1 MMMVI
6 KKKQLVVAALAIV
19 IGTAGY
25 INAGRKDGETQ
36 VGQKYLG
43 EAQLVGS
50 GEVSQVDEGALE
62 TQSNFFAQARLDRE
76 AGRSRSIETF
86 NSIISNESAAP
97 EAKASAQ
104 QGVLELAQNTETETA
119 VENLL
124 REKGFED
131 AVCYINNGMANV
143 VVKTELLDSAGAAK
157 ISEIVMQQS
166 GIPQEKIKI
175 MEMN

>member
-1 MMMVI
+1 MMMVV
-6 KKKQLVVAALAIV
+6 KKKQLVIAALAVI

-25 INAGRKDGETQ
+25 LNAGRNTDTEA
-36 VGQKYLG
+36 GQKYLG
-43 EAQLVGS
+43 EAQLVNS
-50 GEVSQVDEGALE
+50 SETENAEG
-62 TQSNFFAQARLDRE
+62 TDFFSQARIDRE

-86 NSIISNESAAP
+86 NAVLQNENADSS
-97 EAKASAQ
+97 AKASAE

-124 REKGFED
+124 RAKGFED

-143 VVKTELLDSAGAAK
+143 VVKTEVLDSAGAAQ
-157 ISEIVMQQS
+157 ISEIVTQQS

>member
-6 KKKQLVVAALAIV
+6 KKKQLVIAALAIV

-25 INAGRKDGETQ
+25 INARKTGSQPDEAA
-36 VGQKYLG
+36 GQPYLG

-50 GEVSQVDEGALE
+50 ENTTASQKSD
-62 TQSNFFAQARLDRE
+62 FFTQARLDRE

-86 NSIISNESAAP
+86 NSIISNNEADS
-97 EAKASAQ
+97 EAKATAQ
-104 QGVLELAQNTETETA
+104 QGVLQLAQNTETETA
-119 VENLL
+119 IENLL
-124 REKGFED
+124 RAKGFAD

-143 VVKTELLDSAGAAK
+143 VVKAEALDSADTAK
-157 ISEIVMQQS
+157 ISEIVTEQS
-166 GIPQEKIKI
+166 GISNDKIKI

>member
-1 MMMVI
+1 MMMVV
-6 KKKQLVVAALAIV
+6 KKKQLVVAALAII

-25 INAGRKDGETQ
+25 INAGRNSEEA
-36 VGQKYLG
+36 GQKYLG
-43 EAQLVGS
+43 ETQLVTS
-50 GEVSQVDEGALE
+50 HEASMASESD
-62 TQSNFFAQARLDRE
+62 FFAQARIDRE
-76 AGRSRSIETF
+76 AGRSRSIETY
-86 NSIISNESAAP
+86 NAVLQNENADSA
-97 EAKASAQ
+97 AKASAE

-124 REKGFED
+124 RARGFED

-143 VVKTELLDSAGAAK
+143 VVKTEVLDSAGAAQ
-157 ISEIVMQQS
+157 ISEIVTQQS

>member
-6 KKKQLVVAALAIV
+6 KKKQIAVAALAII

-25 INAGRKDGETQ
+25 INAGRDSSEAGK
-36 VGQKYLG
+36 KYLG
-43 EAQLVGS
+43 EAQLVASEETAQEAS
-50 GEVSQVDEGALE
+50 GD
-62 TQSNFFAQARLDRE
+62 FFAQARIDRE
-76 AGRSRSIETF
+76 AGRSRSIETYNAVLENE
-86 NSIISNESAAP
+86 NSDEA
-97 EAKASAQ
+97 AKASAQ

-124 REKGFED
+124 RARGFED

-143 VVKTELLDSAGAAK
+143 VVKTQMLDSQGAAQ
-157 ISEIVMQQS
+157 ISEIVSSQS
-166 GIPQEKIKI
+166 GIAQEKIKI

>member
-6 KKKQLVVAALAIV
+6 KKKQLVIAALAII

-25 INAGRKDGETQ
+25 INAGRKGDTEA
-36 VGQKYLG
+36 GQKYLG
-43 EAQLVGS
+43 EAQLVTS
-50 GEVSQVDEGALE
+50 EEASFEESD
-62 TQSNFFAQARLDRE
+62 FFAQARLDRE

-86 NSIISNESAAP
+86 NSIISSENADS

-104 QGVLELAQNTETETA
+104 QGVLQLAQNTETETA

-124 REKGFED
+124 RAKGFED

-143 VVKTELLDSAGAAK
+143 VVKAEILDSADVAK
-157 ISEIVMQQS
+157 ISEVVTEQS
-166 GIPQEKIKI
+166 GISQDKIKI
-175 MEMN
+175 MEIN

>member
-1 MMMVI
+1 MMMVV
-6 KKKQLVVAALAIV
+6 KKKQLVVAALAII

-25 INAGRKDGETQ
+25 INAGRNNEEAA
-36 VGQKYLG
+36 QKYLG
-43 EAQLVGS
+43 ETQLVTS
-50 GEVSQVDEGALE
+50 HE
-62 TQSNFFAQARLDRE
+62 TSATEESDFFAQARIDRE
-76 AGRSRSIETF
+76 AGRSRSIETY
-86 NSIISNESAAP
+86 NAVLQNENADSA
-97 EAKASAQ
+97 AKASAE

-124 REKGFED
+124 RARGFQD

-143 VVKTELLDSAGAAK
+143 VVKTDVLDSAGAAQ
-157 ISEIVMQQS
+157 ISEIVTQQS

>member
-6 KKKQLVVAALAIV
+6 KKKQIAVAALAIV

-25 INAGRKDGETQ
+25 INAGRNAGDEEK
-36 VGQKYLG
+36 KYLG
-43 EAQLVGS
+43 EAQLVTSNGAVSEAS
-50 GEVSQVDEGALE
+50 GD
-62 TQSNFFAQARLDRE
+62 FFAQARLDRE
-76 AGRSRSIETF
+76 AGRSRSIETYNAVLENE
-86 NSIISNESAAP
+86 NSDAA
-97 EAKASAQ
+97 AKASAQ

-124 REKGFED
+124 RARGFED
-131 AVCYINNGMANV
+131 AVCYINGGMANV
-143 VVKTELLDSAGAAK
+143 VVKTQMLDGEKAAQ
-157 ISEIVMQQS
+157 ISEIVSTQS

>member
-1 MMMVI
+1 MMMVV
-6 KKKQLVVAALAIV
+6 KKKQLVVAALAVI

-25 INAGRKDGETQ
+25 LNAGKNEDTPTDT
-36 VGQKYLG
+36 KYMG
-43 EAQLVGS
+43 EAQLVNSSETTEADGS
-50 GEVSQVDEGALE
+50 D
-62 TQSNFFAQARLDRE
+62 FFSQARIDRE

-86 NSIISNESAAP
+86 NVVLQNENADT

-119 VENLL
+119 IENLL
-124 REKGFED
+124 RAKGFED

-143 VVKTELLDSAGAAK
+143 VVKTDMLDSTGAAQ
-157 ISEIVMQQS
+157 ISEIVTQQS
-166 GIPQEKIKI
+166 GIAQEKIKI

>member
-1 MMMVI
+1 MMMVV
-6 KKKQLVVAALAIV
+6 KKKQLVIAALAVV

-25 INAGRKDGETQ
+25 LNAGKPSDTEA
-36 VGQKYLG
+36 GQKYLG
-43 EAQLVGS
+43 EAQLVNS
-50 GEVSQVDEGALE
+50 SEAENAEKTD
-62 TQSNFFAQARLDRE
+62 FFAQARIDRE

-86 NSIISNESAAP
+86 NAVLQNENADSS
-97 EAKASAQ
+97 AKASAE

-124 REKGFED
+124 RARGFED

-143 VVKTELLDSAGAAK
+143 VVKTQMLDSAGAAQ
-157 ISEIVMQQS
+157 ISEIVTQQS

>member
-1 MMMVI
+1 MMMVV
-6 KKKQLVVAALAIV
+6 KKKQLVVAALAVI

-25 INAGRKDGETQ
+25 LNAGKDSETEA
-36 VGQKYLG
+36 GQKYLG
-43 EAQLVGS
+43 EAQLVS
-50 GEVSQVDEGALE
+50 LE
-62 TQSNFFAQARLDRE
+62 ETEKAEKTDFFAQARIDRE

-86 NSIISNESAAP
+86 NAVLQNENADS
-97 EAKASAQ
+97 ETKASAQ
-104 QGVLELAQNTETETA
+104 QGVLELAENTETEAA

-124 REKGFED
+124 RARGFED

-143 VVKTELLDSAGAAK
+143 VVKTDVLDSAGAAQ
-157 ISEIVMQQS
+157 ISEIVTQQS

>member
-6 KKKQLVVAALAIV
+6 KKKQLVVAALAVI

-25 INAGRKDGETQ
+25 INAGKDNET
-36 VGQKYLG
+36 GQKYLG
-43 EAQLVGS
+43 EAQLVA
-50 GEVSQVDEGALE
+50 SQE
-62 TQSNFFAQARLDRE
+62 TAEETNSDFFAQARIDRE
-76 AGRSRSIETF
+76 AGRSRSIETYNAVLENE
-86 NSIISNESAAP
+86 NSDET
-97 EAKASAQ
+97 AKASAQ

-124 REKGFED
+124 RARGFED
-131 AVCYINNGMANV
+131 AVCYINSGMANV
-143 VVKTELLDSAGAAK
+143 VVKTQMLDNEGAAQ
-157 ISEIVMQQS
+157 ISEIVSSQS

>member
-1 MMMVI
+1 MVV
-6 KKKQLVVAALAIV
+6 KKKQLVIAALAIV

-25 INAGRKDGETQ
+25 LNADKGEDAGTEA
-36 VGQKYLG
+36 GQKYLG

-50 GEVSQVDEGALE
+50 SEIAEE
-62 TQSNFFAQARLDRE
+62 TDSDFFSQARLDRE

-86 NSIISNESAAP
+86 NSIISNENADS

-124 REKGFED
+124 RAKGFED

-143 VVKTELLDSAGAAK
+143 VVKTDVLDSASAAK
-157 ISEIVMQQS
+157 ISEIVTEQS
-166 GIPQEKIKI
+166 GIPQDKIKI